1 MKTLLLLG
9 STGSIGRQTLDLVR
23 RAPGEFR
30 VLGLSAA
37 SSWEALLEQAREFRP
52 ALVALADPEAG
63 ERLRAALPAG
73 VGLRVGPGAAEELAR
88 ELDFALAVHG
98 ITGAAGVRPTQCIL
112 ERGLTL
118 ALANKESLVV
128 AGEPLMDLAHA
139 RGATLL
145 PIDSEHSAIFQCL
158 RGEDPGRV
166 RRILLTASGGAFR
179 DLPLAELEHVTP
191 ELATRHPNWDMGPR
205 ITVGSAT
212 LMNKALEVIETHHLF
227 GLEPERIE
235 VVLHRQSIVH
245 SLVEFVDGSVLA
257 QMGPP
262 DMRGPIHFALH
273 WPERRPSE
281 LIGFDLRWFRELS
294 FEAVDPERFPSLE
307 LGYRC
312 VREGGDSGAVL
323 NAADE
328 EAVQAFR
335 SGRIGFQD
343 IARINRSVLERR
355 PRLSGSVD
363 ALLAADQRAREL
375 ARAEIARLTRVPTH
389 PS

>member
-1 MKTLLLLG
+1 MKSLLLLG

-23 RAPGEFR
+23 RTPREFR
-30 VLGLSAA
+30 VLGLAA
-37 SSWEALLEQAREFRP
+37 SSSWERLLEQAREFRP
-52 ALVALADPEAG
+52 ALVALASEEAAAA
-63 ERLRAALPAG
+63 LRRALPAG
-73 VGLRVGPGAAEELAR
+73 IGLRSGPGAAEELAL
-88 ELDFALAVHG
+88 ELDYDLAVHG
-98 ITGAAGVRPTQCIL
+98 ITGAAGVRPTQRIL
-112 ERGLTL
+112 ERGRTL
-118 ALANKESLVV
+118 GLANKESLVV
-128 AGEPLMDLAHA
+128 AGEPLMELARANGA
-139 RGATLL
+139 RLL

-158 RGEDPGRV
+158 RDEPLGRV

-179 DLPLAELEHVTP
+179 DLPLAELENVTP
-191 ELATRHPNWDMGPR
+191 ERAQQHPNWDMGPR

-262 DMRGPIHFALH
+262 DMRGPIQFALH

-281 LIGFDLRWFRELS
+281 LVGFDLRWFRELS
-294 FEAVDPERFPSLE
+294 FAAVDHERFPSLE

-312 VREGGDSGAVL
+312 VREGGDAGAAL

-335 SGRIGFQD
+335 DGRIGFQD
-343 IARINRSVLERR
+343 IARINRSVLEKR

-363 ALLAADQRAREL
+363 ALLEADLRARAV
-375 ARAEIARLTRVPTH
+375 ARGEIARVARPPLPT
-389 PS
+389 